1 MGILLMLIIAIAS
14 IACLVS
20 FFRTPSGKSGTAD
33 SSYAEDDNDTDE
45 DEDDDEEDDD
55 EDDED
60 DDDDDEDE
68 DEDDDDD
75 TIRCP
80 NCGSPAHVRGDQWE
94 CGWCGDS
101 GFIRRG

>member
-20 FFRTPSGKSGTAD
+20 FFKTPSGKPGTAD
-33 SSYAEDDNDTDE
+33 SNYADDAN
-45 DEDDDEEDDD
+45 DDDDDDDD

-60 DDDDDEDE
+60 DEYDEDDDED
-68 DEDDDDD
+68 DEGDDD

-80 NCGSPAHVRGDQWE
+80 NCGSPAQVRGDQWE

-101 GFIRRG
+101 GFIRRR

>member
-20 FFRTPSGKSGTAD
+20 FFKTPSGESGTAD
-33 SSYAEDDNDTDE
+33 SKYADDAN
-45 DEDDDEEDDD
+45 DDE
-55 EDDED
+55 
-60 DDDDDEDE
+60 
-68 DEDDDDD
+68 DD

-80 NCGSPAHVRGDQWE
+80 NCGSPAHVHGDQWE

-101 GFIRRG
+101 GFIRRR

>member
-20 FFRTPSGKSGTAD
+20 FFKTPSGKPGSTD
-33 SSYAEDDNDTDE
+33 SSYADDDND
-45 DEDDDEEDDD
+45 DDE
-55 EDDED
+55 DED
-60 DDDDDEDE
+60 DDDDDDDDE
-68 DEDDDDD
+68 DDEEDDDDDD

-80 NCGSPAHVRGDQWE
+80 NCGSPAQVRGDQWE

-101 GFIRRG
+101 GFIRRR

>member
-20 FFRTPSGKSGTAD
+20 FFKTPSGESGTAD
-33 SSYAEDDNDTDE
+33 SKYADDANDD
-45 DEDDDEEDDD
+45 
-55 EDDED
+55 DDED
-60 DDDDDEDE
+60 DDDGA
-68 DEDDDDD
+68 DD

-80 NCGSPAHVRGDQWE
+80 NCGSPAHVHGDQWE

-101 GFIRRG
+101 GFIRRR